1 MNTKQLACLILF
13 VAMFLVV
20 QLGLSLRKGAEDM
33 EKKADTVSRELAD
46 QEQKLAI
53 DRAVLAQAEAQSKG
67 LLDFADEWSP
77 LFASVADQQEAE
89 TRISLKVRESNLLNL
104 SQRFQQVPH
113 KVNGKDS
120 TSLPTLVRAILV
132 FEDNHV
138 NLLNWF
144 GTIEAAYPTMRIVR
158 VALTKGSRG
167 DDLRMEL
174 AVEIPLRK
182 TGGAR

>member
-1 MNTKQLACLILF
+1 MNTKQLACVILF
-13 VAMFLVV
+13 ALMFVVV
-20 QLGLSLRKGAEDM
+20 QLGLSFRKGAEEM
-33 EKKADTVSRELAD
+33 EAKAVAVSRELAD
-46 QEQKLAI
+46 QEQKLSLQRLGL
-53 DRAVLAQAEAQSKG
+53 DQAAAQSKD
-67 LLDFADEWSP
+67 LIDFAAEWSP
-77 LFASVADQQEAE
+77 HFASVADQQEAE

-104 SQRFQQVPH
+104 SQRFQQIAH

-120 TSLPTLVRAILV
+120 ASLPTLVRAVMV

-138 NLLNWF
+138 SLLNWL
-144 GTIEAAYPTMRIVR
+144 GSIEAAYPTMRIVR

-182 TGGAR
+182 PGVAK